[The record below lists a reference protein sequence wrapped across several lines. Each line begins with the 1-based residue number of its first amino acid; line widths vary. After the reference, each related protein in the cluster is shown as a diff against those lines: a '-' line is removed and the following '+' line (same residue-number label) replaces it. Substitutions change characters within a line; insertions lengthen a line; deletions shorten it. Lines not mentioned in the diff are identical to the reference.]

1 MKWAPT
7 PHRFR
12 LPLLIALAAGVALGS
27 FWLLELMRQHGGP
40 PEPVA
45 VRSAPDYYVDKFELV
60 RMNET
65 GQPRYQISGAK
76 LVHYPLD
83 NSSEI
88 ELPVVNRLEQDRP
101 PMMIRADRARIEDD
115 NSRIRM
121 HGNVN
126 VDRPAT
132 PMAQYFH
139 LRSEDL
145 LVLPDDD
152 VVETE
157 RPVHIVMGLSELD
170 GTGMYVNNA
179 TRMFRL
185 SSHVH
190 GTYRAPAH

>member
-1 MKWAPT
+1 MKGAPT

-12 LPLLIALAAGVALGS
+12 LPLLIALAAGFALGS
-27 FWLLELMRQHGGP
+27 FWLLELMRQEGGQP
-40 PEPVA
+40 APTA
-45 VRSAPDYYVDKFELV
+45 ARSAPDYYVDKFDVV
-60 RMNET
+60 RMSET

-88 ELPVVNRLEQDRP
+88 ELPVVNRLEKDRP

-115 NSRIRM
+115 NTKIRM

-139 LRSEDL
+139 LQSEDL

-152 VVETE
+152 VVETDS
-157 RPVHIVMGLSELD
+157 PVHIVMGRSELD

-179 TRMFRL
+179 TRLFRL
-185 SSHVH
+185 SSNVR